1 MGGGAA
7 AASALNRA
15 RTHPQAAWE
24 RTPVMGDRPTAT
36 DGAWRLLRG
45 AVVGAAATTLAM
57 GGHCLASGEPPRWAS
72 SVAAAAVIGAVSIAL
87 SGMRWTLPRL
97 LALLLA
103 SQVGLHAFF
112 VGTRPP
118 SGLGHG
124 HGHVPEYTA
133 TLLPTSPAM
142 LAGHLVAA
150 VATAVL
156 LRRGES
162 WLLGVLDALALR
174 AFRLLDAV
182 VTVYGVRPR
191 PVPIPVHAL
200 PRQRTAA
207 DAWWERGPPR

>member
-1 MGGGAA
+1 MG
-7 AASALNRA
+7 
-15 RTHPQAAWE
+15 E
-24 RTPVMGDRPTAT
+24 RPATAT

-45 AVVGAAATTLAM
+45 AVVGAAASMLAM
-57 GGHCLASGEPPRWAS
+57 GGHRLAGGEPSGWAI
-72 SVAAAAVIGAVSIAL
+72 SVAAAVVIGAVSIAL
-87 SGMRWTLPRL
+87 SGMRWTVPRL
-97 LALLLA
+97 LTLLLA
-103 SQVGLHAFF
+103 SQAGLHVFF
-112 VGTRPP
+112 VATEPP
-118 SGLGHG
+118 TGPGHG
-124 HGHVPEYTA
+124 HSHVPEYTA

-142 LAGHLVAA
+142 LAAHLVAA

-162 WLLGVLDALALR
+162 WLCGVLDALALR

-182 VTVYGVRPR
+182 VTVYGVRPQ